1 MEKLA
6 DIKPFRTGNLFYEFK
21 KDKKH
26 PTITDLEVSD
36 NLALISASDGT
47 ILEVYLNVWFLLIYI
62 NLIIKMEYL

>member
-47 ILEVYLNVWFLLIYI
+47 ILEVYLNV
-62 NLIIKMEYL
+62 